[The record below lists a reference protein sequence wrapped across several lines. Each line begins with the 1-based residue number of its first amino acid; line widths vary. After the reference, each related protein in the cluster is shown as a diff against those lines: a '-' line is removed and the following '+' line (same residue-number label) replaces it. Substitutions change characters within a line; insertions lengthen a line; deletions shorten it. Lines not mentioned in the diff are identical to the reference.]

1 MSGMQVGLIGLGR
14 IGGQLALNLLASGV
28 TVFGFD
34 VVDKPSF
41 TAAGGQFLRSPADVA
56 DATSVI
62 LHSLPDIVALN
73 AVIDGPAGLLHGC
86 GPQHVI
92 ADLSTYSLT
101 DKMAARDR
109 LASRGAHFLDCQ
121 ITGSPE
127 MLVERRGV
135 IFASGDRAAAERCAP
150 IFAAAV
156 ARNFFVGEF
165 GAATRLKT
173 ANNLLVALNT
183 AAAAE
188 ALAIA
193 VSGGIEPHLA
203 IEVMGAGA
211 GQSQMF
217 VQRAPL
223 MAERSYDGK
232 SSQLVTFTVYLDLI
246 EAQLRRS
253 AIDATA
259 CQSCSRALSTGHR
272 GRVRRQRHG
281 VHLRAYRAPRAGRLI
296 GGFPHNHRVRE
307 NNKHDDARRH
317 RD

>member
-1 MSGMQVGLIGLGR
+1 MSGIQLGLIGLGR
-14 IGGQLALNLLASGV
+14 IGGQLALNLLASGA

-34 VVDKPSF
+34 VVDKPAF
-41 TAAGGQFLRSPADVA
+41 ATAGGQFLSSPADVA
-56 DATSVI
+56 DAASII
-62 LHSLPDIVALN
+62 LHSLPSVSALN
-73 AVIDGPAGLLHGC
+73 AVIDGPAGLLHCC

-92 ADLSTYSLT
+92 ADLSTYPLT
-101 DKMAARDR
+101 DKTAARDR
-109 LASRGAHFLDCQ
+109 LATRGAHFLDCQ

-135 IFASGDRAAAERCAP
+135 IFASGDRAAAKRCEP

-183 AAAAE
+183 AATAE
-188 ALAIA
+188 ALALA
-193 VSGGIEPHLA
+193 VSAGIEPQLA

-217 VQRAPL
+217 AQRAPL

-232 SSQLVTFTVYLDLI
+232 SSQLATFNVYLDLI
-246 EAQLRRS
+246 EAELRRS
-253 AIDATA
+253 AIHAPLATA
-259 CQSCSRALSTGHR
+259 AVALYREAIAAGFGANDMASIYELIAPPP
-272 GRVRRQRHG
+272 RR
-281 VHLRAYRAPRAGRLI
+281 
-296 GGFPHNHRVRE
+296 
-307 NNKHDDARRH
+307 
-317 RD
+317 

>member
-1 MSGMQVGLIGLGR
+1 MSEMQVGLIGLGR
-14 IGGQLALNLLASGV
+14 IGGQLALNLLASGAA
-28 TVFGFD
+28 VFGFD
-34 VVDKPSF
+34 VVAKPAF
-41 TAAGGQFLRSPADVA
+41 VAAGGQFLASPAEVA
-56 DATSVI
+56 DAASII
-62 LHSLPDIVALN
+62 LHSLPSVSALN
-73 AVIDGPAGLLHGC
+73 AVIDGPVGLLHRC

-92 ADLSTYSLT
+92 ADLSTYPLA
-101 DKMAARDR
+101 DKLAARDR
-109 LASRGAHFLDCQ
+109 LATRGAHFLDCQ

-135 IFASGDRAAAERCAP
+135 IFTSGDHAAAKRCAP

-188 ALAIA
+188 ALALA
-193 VSGGIEPHLA
+193 VSAGIEPQLA

-217 VQRAPL
+217 AQRAPL

-232 SSQLVTFTVYLDLI
+232 SSQLATFTVYLDLI
-246 EAQLRRS
+246 EAELRRS
-253 AIDATA
+253 AVHAPLATA
-259 CQSCSRALSTGHR
+259 AVALYRQAIAAGFGANDMASIYELISTP
-272 GRVRRQRHG
+272 RRR
-281 VHLRAYRAPRAGRLI
+281 
-296 GGFPHNHRVRE
+296 
-307 NNKHDDARRH
+307 
-317 RD
+317 

>member
-1 MSGMQVGLIGLGR
+1 MQVGLIGLGR
-14 IGGQLALNLLASGV
+14 IGGQLALNLLASGA

-34 VVDKPSF
+34 VVAKPAF
-41 TAAGGQFLRSPADVA
+41 TTAGGQCLASPADVA
-56 DATSVI
+56 DAASII
-62 LHSLPDIVALN
+62 LHSLPSVAALN
-73 AVIDGPAGLLHGC
+73 AVIDGPGGLLRRC

-92 ADLSTYSLT
+92 ADLSTYPLA
-101 DKMAARDR
+101 DKLAARDR
-109 LASRGAHFLDCQ
+109 LATRGAHFLDCQ

-135 IFASGDRAAAERCAP
+135 IFASGDRAAAKRCEP
-150 IFAAAV
+150 IFTAAV

-188 ALAIA
+188 ALALA
-193 VSGGIEPHLA
+193 VSAGIEPQLA

-217 VQRAPL
+217 AQRAPL

-232 SSQLVTFTVYLDLI
+232 SSQLATFTVYLDLI
-246 EAQLRRS
+246 EAELRRS
-253 AIDATA
+253 AVHAPLATA
-259 CQSCSRALSTGHR
+259 AVALYREAIAAGFGANDIASIYELIAPPP
-272 GRVRRQRHG
+272 RR
-281 VHLRAYRAPRAGRLI
+281 
-296 GGFPHNHRVRE
+296 
-307 NNKHDDARRH
+307 
-317 RD
+317 

>member
-1 MSGMQVGLIGLGR
+1 MTAMQVGLIGLGR

-34 VVDKPSF
+34 VVDKPDF
-41 TAAGGQFLRSPADVA
+41 VAAGGRFLRSPAEVA
-56 DATSVI
+56 AATSVI
-62 LHSLPDIVALN
+62 LQSLPSVAALE
-73 AVIDGPAGLLHGC
+73 AVIEGPGGLLHC
-86 GPQHVI
+86 CEPQHVI
-92 ADLSTYSLT
+92 ADLSTYPLA
-101 DKMAARDR
+101 DKQAAGDRFAAR
-109 LASRGAHFLDCQ
+109 GGCFLDCQ

-135 IFASGDRAAAERCAP
+135 IFASGDRAAAACCEP

-188 ALAIA
+188 ALAVA
-193 VSGGIEPHLA
+193 VSAGIDPQLA

-217 VQRAPL
+217 AQRAPL

-232 SSQLVTFTVYLDLI
+232 SSQLATFTVYLDLI
-246 EAQLRRS
+246 EAELGRS
-253 AIDATA
+253 VIDAPLARAAVALYRQAIAAGFGANDMA
-259 CQSCSRALSTGHR
+259 CIYELIAS
-272 GRVRRQRHG
+272 
-281 VHLRAYRAPRAGRLI
+281 PR
-296 GGFPHNHRVRE
+296 
-307 NNKHDDARRH
+307 
-317 RD
+317 

>member
-1 MSGMQVGLIGLGR
+1 MSGLQVGLIGLGR
-14 IGGQLALNLLASGV
+14 IGGQLALNLLAAGA

-34 VVDKPSF
+34 VVAKPAF
-41 TAAGGQFLRSPADVA
+41 VAAGGQFLASPAEVA
-56 DATSVI
+56 DAASII
-62 LHSLPDIVALN
+62 LHSLPSVSALN
-73 AVIDGPAGLLHGC
+73 AVIDGPVGLLHRC

-92 ADLSTYSLT
+92 ADLSTYPLA
-101 DKMAARDR
+101 DKLAARDR
-109 LASRGAHFLDCQ
+109 LATRGAHFLDCQ

-135 IFASGDRAAAERCAP
+135 IFASGDHAAAKRCAP

-188 ALAIA
+188 ALALA
-193 VSGGIEPHLA
+193 VSAGIEPQLA

-217 VQRAPL
+217 AQRAPL
-223 MAERSYDGK
+223 MAERSYEGK
-232 SSQLVTFTVYLDLI
+232 SSQLATFTVYLDLI
-246 EAQLRRS
+246 EAELRRS
-253 AIDATA
+253 AVHAPLATA
-259 CQSCSRALSTGHR
+259 AVALYRQAIAAGFGANDMASIYELISTP
-272 GRVRRQRHG
+272 RRR
-281 VHLRAYRAPRAGRLI
+281 
-296 GGFPHNHRVRE
+296 
-307 NNKHDDARRH
+307 
-317 RD
+317 

>member
-1 MSGMQVGLIGLGR
+1 MSEMQVGLIGLGR
-14 IGGQLALNLLASGV
+14 IGGQLALNLLASGAA
-28 TVFGFD
+28 VFGFD
-34 VVDKPSF
+34 VVAKPAF
-41 TAAGGQFLRSPADVA
+41 VAAGGQFLASPAEVA
-56 DATSVI
+56 DAASII
-62 LHSLPDIVALN
+62 LHSLPSVSALN
-73 AVIDGPAGLLHGC
+73 AVIDGPVGLLHRC

-92 ADLSTYSLT
+92 ADLSTYPLA
-101 DKMAARDR
+101 DKLAARDR
-109 LASRGAHFLDCQ
+109 LATRGAHFLDCQ

-135 IFASGDRAAAERCAP
+135 IFASGDHAAAKRCAP

-188 ALAIA
+188 ALALA
-193 VSGGIEPHLA
+193 ASAGIEPQLA

-217 VQRAPL
+217 AQRAPL

-232 SSQLVTFTVYLDLI
+232 SSQLATFTVYLDLI
-246 EAQLRRS
+246 EAELRRS
-253 AIDATA
+253 AVHAPLATA
-259 CQSCSRALSTGHR
+259 AVALYRQAIAAGFGANDMASIYELISTP
-272 GRVRRQRHG
+272 RRR
-281 VHLRAYRAPRAGRLI
+281 
-296 GGFPHNHRVRE
+296 
-307 NNKHDDARRH
+307 
-317 RD
+317 

>member
-1 MSGMQVGLIGLGR
+1 MQVGLIGLGR

-41 TAAGGQFLRSPADVA
+41 VAAGGQSLSSPADVA
-56 DATSVI
+56 DTTSVI
-62 LHSLPDIVALN
+62 LHSLPNISALN
-73 AVIDGPAGLLHGC
+73 VVIDGPDGLLHHC

-92 ADLSTYSLT
+92 ADLSTYPLN
-101 DKMAARDR
+101 DKLGARDR
-109 LASRGAHFLDCQ
+109 LATRGACLLDCQ

-135 IFASGDRAAAERCAP
+135 IFASGDRAAAERCTP

-188 ALAIA
+188 ALALA
-193 VSGGIEPHLA
+193 ASAGIEPQLA

-217 VQRAPL
+217 AQRAPL

-232 SSQLVTFTVYLDLI
+232 SSQLATFTVYLDLI
-246 EAQLRRS
+246 EAELQRS
-253 AIDATA
+253 AVHAPLARAAVALYRQAITA
-259 CQSCSRALSTGHR
+259 GFGANDMACIYELI
-272 GRVRRQRHG
+272 
-281 VHLRAYRAPRAGRLI
+281 APQGP
-296 GGFPHNHRVRE
+296 G
-307 NNKHDDARRH
+307 D
-317 RD
+317 

>member
-1 MSGMQVGLIGLGR
+1 MTAMQVGLIGLGR
-14 IGGQLALNLLASGV
+14 IGGQLALNLLASGA

-41 TAAGGQFLRSPADVA
+41 VAAGGQFLRSPADVA
-56 DATSVI
+56 DAASII
-62 LHSLPDIVALN
+62 LHSLPSVAALN
-73 AVIDGPAGLLHGC
+73 AVIDGPAGLLHHC

-92 ADLSTYSLT
+92 ADLSTYPLA
-101 DKMAARDR
+101 DKTAARDR
-109 LASRGAHFLDCQ
+109 LAARGACFLDCQ

-193 VSGGIEPHLA
+193 VSAGIEPHLA

-217 VQRAPL
+217 AQRAPL

-232 SSQLVTFTVYLDLI
+232 SSQLATFTVYLDLI
-246 EAQLRRS
+246 EAELRRS
-253 AIDATA
+253 AIDAPLARAAVALYRQAIAAGFGANDMA
-259 CQSCSRALSTGHR
+259 CIYELIAPP
-272 GRVRRQRHG
+272 RR
-281 VHLRAYRAPRAGRLI
+281 
-296 GGFPHNHRVRE
+296 
-307 NNKHDDARRH
+307 
-317 RD
+317 

>member
-1 MSGMQVGLIGLGR
+1 MSGLQVGLIGLGR
-14 IGGQLALNLLASGV
+14 IGGQLALNLLAAGSA
-28 TVFGFD
+28 VFGFD
-34 VVDKPSF
+34 VVAKPAF
-41 TAAGGQFLRSPADVA
+41 ATAGGQCLASPADVA
-56 DATSVI
+56 AAASII
-62 LHSLPDIVALN
+62 LHSLPSVAALN
-73 AVIDGPAGLLHGC
+73 AVIDGPAGLVHRC

-92 ADLSTYSLT
+92 ADLSTYPLA
-101 DKMAARDR
+101 DKLAARDR
-109 LASRGAHFLDCQ
+109 LATRGAHFLDCQ

-135 IFASGDRAAAERCAP
+135 IFASGDHAAAKRCAP

-188 ALAIA
+188 ALALA
-193 VSGGIEPHLA
+193 VSAGIEPQLA

-217 VQRAPL
+217 AQRAPL

-232 SSQLVTFTVYLDLI
+232 SSQLATFTVYLDLI
-246 EAQLRRS
+246 EAELRRS
-253 AIDATA
+253 AVHAPLATA
-259 CQSCSRALSTGHR
+259 AVALYRQAIAAGFGANDMASIYELISTP
-272 GRVRRQRHG
+272 RRR
-281 VHLRAYRAPRAGRLI
+281 
-296 GGFPHNHRVRE
+296 
-307 NNKHDDARRH
+307 
-317 RD
+317 

>member
-1 MSGMQVGLIGLGR
+1 MSEMQVGLIGLGR
-14 IGGQLALNLLASGV
+14 IGGQLALNLLASGAA
-28 TVFGFD
+28 VFGFD
-34 VVDKPSF
+34 VVAKPAF
-41 TAAGGQFLRSPADVA
+41 VAAGGPFLASPAEVA
-56 DATSVI
+56 DAASII
-62 LHSLPDIVALN
+62 LHSLPSVSALN
-73 AVIDGPAGLLHGC
+73 AVIDGPVGLLHRC

-92 ADLSTYSLT
+92 ADLSTYPLA
-101 DKMAARDR
+101 DKLAARDR
-109 LASRGAHFLDCQ
+109 LATRGAHFLDCQ

-135 IFASGDRAAAERCAP
+135 IFASGDHAAAKRCAP

-188 ALAIA
+188 ALALA
-193 VSGGIEPHLA
+193 VSAGIEPQLA

-217 VQRAPL
+217 AQRAPL

-232 SSQLVTFTVYLDLI
+232 SSQLATFTVYLDLI
-246 EAQLRRS
+246 EAELRRS
-253 AIDATA
+253 AVHAPLATA
-259 CQSCSRALSTGHR
+259 AVALYRQAIAAGFGANDMASIYELISTP
-272 GRVRRQRHG
+272 RRR
-281 VHLRAYRAPRAGRLI
+281 
-296 GGFPHNHRVRE
+296 
-307 NNKHDDARRH
+307 
-317 RD
+317 

>member
-14 IGGQLALNLLASGV
+14 IGGQLALNLLGSGA

-34 VVDKPSF
+34 VVAKPAF
-41 TAAGGQFLRSPADVA
+41 MTAGGQFLASPAEVA
-56 DATSVI
+56 DAAAII
-62 LHSLPDIVALN
+62 LHSLPNVSALN
-73 AVIDGPAGLLHGC
+73 AVIDGPDGLFHHC

-92 ADLSTYSLT
+92 ADLSTYSLA
-101 DKMAARDR
+101 DKTAARDR
-109 LASRGAHFLDCQ
+109 LATRGACFLDCQ

-135 IFASGDRAAAERCAP
+135 IFASGDRAAAKRCES

-188 ALAIA
+188 ALALA
-193 VSGGIEPHLA
+193 VSAGIEPQFS

-217 VQRAPL
+217 GQRAPL
-223 MAERSYDGK
+223 MAVRSYDGK
-232 SSQLVTFTVYLDLI
+232 SSQLATFTVYLDLI
-246 EAQLRRS
+246 EAELRRS
-253 AIDATA
+253 AVHAPLATA
-259 CQSCSRALSTGHR
+259 AVALYRQAIAAGFGANDMACIYELIAPR
-272 GRVRRQRHG
+272 GRG
-281 VHLRAYRAPRAGRLI
+281 
-296 GGFPHNHRVRE
+296 
-307 NNKHDDARRH
+307 D
-317 RD
+317 

>member
-1 MSGMQVGLIGLGR
+1 MTAMQVGLIGLGR
-14 IGGQLALNLLASGV
+14 IGGQLALNLLASRV

-34 VVDKPSF
+34 VVAKPSF
-41 TAAGGQFLRSPADVA
+41 IAAGGQFLRSPADVA
-56 DATSVI
+56 DAVSVI
-62 LHSLPDIVALN
+62 LHSLPNISALN
-73 AVIDGPAGLLHGC
+73 AVIDGPSGLLHHC

-92 ADLSTYSLT
+92 ADLSTYPLI
-101 DKMAARDR
+101 DKTAARDR
-109 LASRGAHFLDCQ
+109 LATRGAHFLDCQ

-135 IFASGDRAAAERCAP
+135 IFASGDRAAAKRCEP

-156 ARNFFVGEF
+156 ARSFFVGEF

-188 ALAIA
+188 ALALA
-193 VSGGIEPHLA
+193 GSAGIEPQLA

-217 VQRAPL
+217 AQRAPL

-232 SSQLVTFTVYLDLI
+232 SSQLATFTVYLDLI
-246 EAQLRRS
+246 EAELRRS
-253 AIDATA
+253 AIDAPLARAAVALYRQAIAAGFGANDMA
-259 CQSCSRALSTGHR
+259 CIYELIAPP
-272 GRVRRQRHG
+272 RR
-281 VHLRAYRAPRAGRLI
+281 
-296 GGFPHNHRVRE
+296 
-307 NNKHDDARRH
+307 
-317 RD
+317 

>member
-14 IGGQLALNLLASGV
+14 IGGQLALNLLASGA

-34 VVDKPSF
+34 VVAKPAF
-41 TAAGGQFLRSPADVA
+41 AGAGGQFLSSPADVA
-56 DATSVI
+56 DAASII
-62 LHSLPDIVALN
+62 LHSLPSVEALDV
-73 AVIDGPAGLLHGC
+73 VIDAPGGLLHRC

-92 ADLSTYSLT
+92 ADLSTYPLA
-101 DKMAARDR
+101 DKTSARDR
-109 LASRGAHFLDCQ
+109 LATRGACFLDCQ

-135 IFASGDRAAAERCAP
+135 IFASGDRAAADRCAP

-156 ARNFFVGEF
+156 ARNFFVGAF

-188 ALAIA
+188 ALALA
-193 VSGGIEPHLA
+193 VSAGIDPQLA

-211 GQSQMF
+211 AQSQMF
-217 VQRAPL
+217 AQRAPL

-232 SSQLVTFTVYLDLI
+232 SSQLATFTVYLDLI
-246 EAQLRRS
+246 EAELRRS
-253 AIDATA
+253 EIDAPLARATVALYRRAIAAGFGANDMA
-259 CQSCSRALSTGHR
+259 CIYELIAPP
-272 GRVRRQRHG
+272 RR
-281 VHLRAYRAPRAGRLI
+281 
-296 GGFPHNHRVRE
+296 
-307 NNKHDDARRH
+307 
-317 RD
+317 